1 VTGTEH
7 EFLIIF
13 RTEATVSKSI
23 VIASAAAV
31 AFEAAPV
38 TPDRVR
44 DGMPETH
51 SKELARSL
59 DRTSHVMVWDC
70 SAGRFT
76 WDYNKD
82 ETLVVLAGEA
92 FITDEKGDEHR
103 IGAGDVVFFPAGT
116 SSRWHVPNYIKK
128 VAFLRHSMPRP
139 MGFGVLAWNAL
150 LRMARLAVDT
160 IRSSDSRR
168 SVVVREQVLS

>member
-1 VTGTEH
+1 MP
-7 EFLIIF
+7 
-13 RTEATVSKSI
+13 KSI
-23 VIASAAAV
+23 VIAPAADADLQVTAV
-31 AFEAAPV
+31 VPDGTLNG
-38 TPDRVR
+38 TPHIRSR
-44 DGMPETH
+44 
-51 SKELARSL
+51 ELARSH
-59 DRTSHVMVWDC
+59 DRTSHVVIWDC
-70 SAGRFT
+70 TAGRFT
-76 WDYNKD
+76 WHYNKD
-82 ETLVVLAGEA
+82 ETLVVLSGEA

-160 IRSSDSRR
+160 IRSSRSRR